1 MPETLL
7 VCSPSTRSYL
17 PQYKRVYVVKGAPQK
32 KVLDLLDSEV
42 SVVAIGGGAV
52 IDTAKIISSNPI
64 TCYPTTAAGS
74 ACTSHSVCW
83 DGTKKLSI
91 KRKLPSIVR
100 VEEEYV
106 KNLPLTI
113 KEYTTYD
120 VISHCLD
127 SLWSTKKTKESIKY
141 AESAL
146 SILKNKY
153 TNVEL
158 IKAGNLGGKAIQ
170 ICPTTILHS
179 LSYPLTAYYNI
190 SHGKALG
197 YLLPRICNFFE
208 FDLSRYNNY
217 SPIELNNIDWDLIC
231 TEALKYDK
239 IYNVKKQINK
249 NTLTSILKE

>member
-1 MPETLL
+1 MPL
-7 VCSPSTRSYL
+7 
-17 PQYKRVYVVKGAPQK
+17 
-32 KVLDLLDSEV
+32 
-42 SVVAIGGGAV
+42 
-52 IDTAKIISSNPI
+52 
-64 TCYPTTAAGS
+64 
-74 ACTSHSVCW
+74 
-83 DGTKKLSI
+83 
-91 KRKLPSIVR
+91 IV
-100 VEEEYV
+100 
-106 KNLPLTI
+106 

-127 SLWSTKKTKESIKY
+127 SLWSTNKTKESIKY

-208 FDLSRYNNY
+208 FDLSHYNNY